1 MYLPAY
7 RYGTMAV
14 ARLRE
19 KHAAE
24 AILPALFG
32 CNGLVDMSTVE
43 MAVGT

>member
-7 RYGTMAV
+7 RHGTRAV

-19 KHAAE
+19 AHEPEK
-24 AILPALFG
+24 ILPALFG

-43 MAVGT
+43 MAI